1 MMIMTLE
8 DIAHIGEL
16 LGGIGVLGSLIFVG
30 LQVRQN
36 TQSVRSSTLQLNAD
50 YWLNYFSMIA
60 DPKFSTIYAKGSL
73 GQVDLDQGQFGQ
85 FFVLCRAT
93 FMGMENQHYQ
103 FLHGLLDSDAYAG
116 YETTIRE
123 QVAAF
128 PGIRAMWQL
137 VRHTYSADF
146 VGFMDKQIAII
157 PSHSRESVFRK
168 WKALVE
174 NQKGKTKTPDKI

>member
-1 MMIMTLE
+1 MTMTLE
-8 DIAHIGEL
+8 DIAHLGEI

-73 GQVDLDQGQFGQ
+73 GQADLEQSQFGQ

-103 FLHGLLDSDAYAG
+103 FRHGLLDSDAYAG
-116 YETTIRE
+116 YEITIRE
-123 QVAAF
+123 QIAAF
-128 PGIRAMWQL
+128 PEIRAMWKL

-146 VGFMDKQIAII
+146 VDFMDKQIAM

-168 WKALVE
+168 WKELVA
-174 NQKGKTKTPDKI
+174 NRKSAT